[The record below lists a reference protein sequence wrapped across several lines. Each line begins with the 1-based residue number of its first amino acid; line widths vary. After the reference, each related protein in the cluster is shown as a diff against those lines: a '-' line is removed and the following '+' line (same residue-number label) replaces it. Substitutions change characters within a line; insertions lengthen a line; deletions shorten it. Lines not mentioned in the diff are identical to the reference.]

1 MIFAIDPGPTQCGWA
16 VLSGTNVIESGV
28 MTVPEM
34 LAKVRGACH
43 SPLLDV
49 IAVEMIQSFGMAV
62 GAEVFETCVIIGR
75 IVEACA
81 ERGQEVRRVT
91 RGEVKDHVCGSRKAM
106 DSNIRQALIDLLG
119 PPGVKSKPGPTYGV
133 KSHAWSALAVA
144 VTVAGLRTEGITR
157 AT

>member
-1 MIFAIDPGPTQCGWA
+1 MILAIDPGPNQCGWA
-16 VLSGTNVIESGV
+16 VLSGTRVIDSGV

-43 SPLLDV
+43 SPLLDT

-91 RGEVKDHVCGSRKAM
+91 RGEVKDHVCGSRRAK
-106 DSNIRQALIDLLG
+106 DSNIRQALLDKWG
-119 PPGVKSKPGPTYGV
+119 GKAEAVGNVKRPGPLHGV
-133 KSHAWSALAVA
+133 KSHAWAALAVA
-144 VTVAGLRTEGITR
+144 VVASETR
-157 AT
+157 P